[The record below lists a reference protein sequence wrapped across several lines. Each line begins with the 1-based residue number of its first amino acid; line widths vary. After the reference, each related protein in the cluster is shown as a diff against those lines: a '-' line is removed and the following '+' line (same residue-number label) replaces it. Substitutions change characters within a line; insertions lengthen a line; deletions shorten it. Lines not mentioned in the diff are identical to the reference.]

1 MRNRFDPGGKNAN
14 ATKAKAS
21 TRRSAAAAKSN
32 TAVKNQAPVA
42 LRLTIDVD
50 PLLNVVRKHVRLSPG
65 VAKIIRSDFQRLLQV
80 RVTEDLATASTVEAD
95 DSADQVLSTQE
106 AADLVGVSRPY
117 MVARIDARDIPLHQ
131 QVGNQRR
138 VLKSAVL
145 KWHRQE
151 QGRQRALTQLG
162 ADLDNELF
170 SS

>member
-1 MRNRFDPGGKNAN
+1 MSARKNV
-14 ATKAKAS
+14 ATKARTS

-32 TAVKNQAPVA
+32 TAAKNQTQVA

-65 VAKIIRSDFQRLLQV
+65 VARIIRGDFQRLLQV
-80 RVTEDLATASTVEAD
+80 RVTENPAAATKAEAD

-117 MVARIDARDIPLHQ
+117 LVARIDAGDIPLHQ

-138 VLKSAVL
+138 VLKSAVM

-151 QGRQRALTQLG
+151 QGRRQRALTQLG

>member
-14 ATKAKAS
+14 ATKGKAP

-32 TAVKNQAPVA
+32 AAAKNQAPVA

-50 PLLNVVRKHVRLSPG
+50 PLLN
-65 VAKIIRSDFQRLLQV
+65 
-80 RVTEDLATASTVEAD
+80 
-95 DSADQVLSTQE
+95 
-106 AADLVGVSRPY
+106 
-117 MVARIDARDIPLHQ
+117 DAGDIPLQQ

-151 QGRQRALTQLG
+151 QGRRQRALTQLG
-162 ADLDNELF
+162 TDLDNELF
-170 SS
+170 SF